1 MNIALI
7 SEHASPLATPGGVDC
22 GGQNVYV
29 AHVAT
34 ELARAGHH
42 VDVLT
47 RRDDPAQPAIV
58 AGTHGLPQRVRVIH
72 VPAGPPRFVPKEQ
85 LLPLMPEFCDG
96 VAAFARKRGALVGTR
111 DAARDLSALADPY
124 DVAHANFFMSGLA
137 AMRLRE
143 EQGIPFVVTFHA
155 LGKVRRRFQGS
166 ADAFPP
172 QRIAIE
178 ESLVAGADRIIA
190 ECPSDRDDMVELY
203 GADPERI
210 EVVPCGFDP
219 DELSPG
225 SRALR
230 AELGLGPDDFLVLQ
244 LGRLVPRKGIDNV
257 IRAVAELKRRH
268 GITATL
274 LIVGGESE
282 QPDARLTPEIGRLAT
297 IAADEG
303 IDAQVRFAGRQPRH
317 RLRDFYSA
325 ADVFVSTPWYEP
337 FGITPLE
344 AMACA
349 CPVVG
354 AAVGGIQHSVV
365 DGVTGYL
372 VPPRDP
378 RQLADRLA
386 RLRRDADLR
395 SAFGQRGL
403 RRVRRYFTWRLV
415 ATELARVYRQIAM
428 PAAQPALERRAQA

>member
-1 MNIALI
+1 
-7 SEHASPLATPGGVDC
+7 
-22 GGQNVYV
+22 
-29 AHVAT
+29 
-34 ELARAGHH
+34 
-42 VDVLT
+42 
-47 RRDDPAQPAIV
+47 
-58 AGTHGLPQRVRVIH
+58 

-85 LLPLMPEFCDG
+85 LLPLMPEFCDA
-96 VAAFARKRGALVGTR
+96 VAAFARKRSARVGLAGGT
-111 DAARDLSALADPY
+111 ARDLSVFAEPY
-124 DVAHANFFMSGLA
+124 EVAHANFFMSGLA

-166 ADAFPP
+166 ADAFPL

-178 ESLVAGADRIIA
+178 ESLVAGADKIIA
-190 ECPSDRDDMVELY
+190 ECPCDRDDIVELY
-203 GADPERI
+203 GADPDRI

-230 AELGLGPDDFLVLQ
+230 SELGLGRDDFLVLQ
-244 LGRLVPRKGIDNV
+244 IGRLVPRKGIDNV
-257 IRAVAELKRRH
+257 IRAVAELKRGH
-268 GITATL
+268 GIAATL

-282 QPDARLTPEIGRLAT
+282 QPDARLTPEIGRLAM

-303 IDAQVRFAGRQPRH
+303 VDAQVRFAGRQPRH

-349 CPVVG
+349 CPVIG

-378 RQLADRLA
+378 RQLAERLA
-386 RLRRDADLR
+386 RLYRDAELR
-395 SAFGQRGL
+395 SSLGQRGL
-403 RRVRRYFTWRLV
+403 RRVRRHFTWRLA
-415 ATELARVYRQIAM
+415 ATELARIYHQVAM
-428 PAAQPALERRAQA
+428 PAAQPAMARTVHA